1 MKGEKKIN
9 VTRNGSLY
17 KTKVFF
23 FFSFRGESPVNSILE
38 QSGVKGRVWVL
49 GQMG

>member
-1 MKGEKKIN
+1 MKGEKKN
-9 VTRNGSLY
+9 VPRDGSLY
-17 KTKVFF
+17 KTNFF
-23 FFSFRGESPVNSILE
+23 FFLFFRGESPVNFILE

>member
-1 MKGEKKIN
+1 MVLFIKQK
-9 VTRNGSLY
+9 
-17 KTKVFF
+17 FF
-23 FFSFRGESPVNSILE
+23 FFLFFFRGESPVNFILE